1 MKNKNYKET
10 HILMYSPAIHLKTL
24 KEAMKHGHRKASLW
38 PKTCA
43 MGVLT
48 SAPQHP
54 VMYIAN
60 LSRGH

>member
-1 MKNKNYKET
+1 MKDKNYKAN
-10 HILMYSPAIHLKTL
+10 HVLMYSPAIHQKTL
-24 KEAMKHGHRKASLW
+24 KETMENGHRK
-38 PKTCA
+38 A

-54 VMYIAN
+54 VMQIGN